1 MTEPIPDFATPRKCG
16 ICQEP
21 ANCWHFR
28 PNRSRRN
35 LPSHPSAKKLAVWCG
50 LRVSAWSLSITWSP
64 AHGATE

>member
-28 PNRSRRN
+28 PNKLGGIDRSTREPRCSKHKEQQKWRIQAAS
-35 LPSHPSAKKLAVWCG
+35 L
-50 LRVSAWSLSITWSP
+50 LRYL
-64 AHGATE
+64 